1 MLGRTV
7 SVDGS
12 YYRMLPNPTLYRWD
26 RRWFDTKRL
35 LLVFER
41 DAMGDETDLV
51 CFVIVLGVVLV
62 HLLLL
67 LEVKVT
73 RRENH
78 DQHRLPKTSQARA
91 IDSRHDLIDAKVL
104 PPLLARDDHSL
115 GLLHVKLARTQEP
128 NARG

>member
-1 MLGRTV
+1 MR
-7 SVDGS
+7 DG
-12 YYRMLPNPTLYRWD
+12 
-26 RRWFDTKRL
+26 
-35 LLVFER
+35 
-41 DAMGDETDLV
+41 TDLV

-73 RRENH
+73 SRGMYS
-78 DQHRLPKTSQARA
+78 QHLLLETLQARA
-91 IDSRHDLIDAKVL
+91 IDSRHDFIDAKVL

-128 NARG
+128 NKRG